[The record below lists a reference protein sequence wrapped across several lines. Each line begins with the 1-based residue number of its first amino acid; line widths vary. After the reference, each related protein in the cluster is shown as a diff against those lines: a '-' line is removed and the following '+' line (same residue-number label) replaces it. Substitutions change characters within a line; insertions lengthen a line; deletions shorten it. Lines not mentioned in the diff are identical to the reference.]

1 MKNLKHHNNT
11 VKTSYFDGSTI
22 SKIVNF
28 RSETLS
34 KTRLEQECSKK
45 GPSGD
50 LMPTFGAKVTP
61 KVAPRQPKGPKRSP
75 KASPGTPKNHAKV
88 AFRPEVSLYPRT
100 CVQGVPPRTKKVAFL
115 MGFGSFFKVFYPIM
129 CVQGG
134 GTVPTKRRAFR
145 LVF

>member
-1 MKNLKHHNNT
+1 MKNVKHKNHTINT
-11 VKTSYFDGSTI
+11 SLFDGSTI

-45 GPSGD
+45 SPSGD
-50 LMPTFGAKVTP
+50 FMPTFCAKVTP
-61 KVAPRQPKGPKRSP
+61 KVAPRQPKGPKRRP
-75 KASPGTPKNHAKV
+75 KASPGTSKNHAKV

-115 MGFGSFFKVFYPIM
+115 MEKGEHFVLFLKTF
-129 CVQGG
+129 
-134 GTVPTKRRAFR
+134 
-145 LVF
+145 LVIKSEAQYQKKASIPS